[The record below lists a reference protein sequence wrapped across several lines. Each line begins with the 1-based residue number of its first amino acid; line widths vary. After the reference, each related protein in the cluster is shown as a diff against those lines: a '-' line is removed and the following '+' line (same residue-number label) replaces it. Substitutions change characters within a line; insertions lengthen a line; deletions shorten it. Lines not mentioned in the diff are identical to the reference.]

1 MSDQA
6 SPRRRSR
13 LTTAAAVVAVNLLL
27 LAVFLVGLELIF
39 GTWIRPMRLSD
50 LRRFS
55 IPIDVRF
62 EFDPTVLYE
71 GAPRNPS
78 LYTRDAWGLRG
89 QGYASLEQVDLVTVG
104 GSTTDQ
110 KFLDDTAT
118 WQAVAEHELK
128 QRARPMSIA
137 NAGVDGQSTTGH
149 LFDFQHWFPL
159 LQGLRPKIVLFYV
172 GINDVLRRED
182 RAQYDRSLDAA
193 SWRVRSAT
201 FQIWRLVRGNL
212 QARNAGV
219 THGRM
224 THVSDSDF
232 TSTGVLDPAERAD
245 LAQRLVD
252 EFGANLA
259 QLEAA
264 TRKLGAV
271 PMFMTQTAFAWN
283 AGRGPARGLK
293 SALRA
298 HGRAMNYADVAEIH
312 QRLNA
317 AVRSHCERQRTLCL
331 DAANELVF
339 DTADYYD
346 YVHNTPKG
354 AAKIGR
360 YVAQRLADVPLP

>member
-1 MSDQA
+1 MRDHA
-6 SPRRRSR
+6 SPRRSR
-13 LTTAAAVVAVNLLL
+13 LATAAAVVAVNLLL
-27 LAVFLVGLELIF
+27 LAVFLVGLELVF

-118 WQAVAEHELK
+118 WQAVAE
-128 QRARPMSIA
+128 RALHGHARAMSIA

-149 LFDFQHWFPL
+149 LFDFQYWFPL
-159 LQGLRPKIVLFYV
+159 LQGLRPKAVLFYV

-182 RAQYDRSLDAA
+182 RGQYDGSLDAA

-201 FQIWRLVRGNL
+201 FQVLRLVRGNL

-224 THVSDSDF
+224 APVTDADF
-232 TSTGVLDPAERAD
+232 TSAGTLDPAERND
-245 LAQRLVD
+245 LTQRLRD
-252 EFGANLA
+252 EFVGHLS

-283 AGRGPARGLK
+283 ANRGPARGLK
-293 SALRA
+293 SVLRA

-312 QRLNA
+312 QALNA
-317 AVRSHCERQRTLCL
+317 ALLTHCERQHTLCF
-331 DAANELVF
+331 DAANDLAF
-339 DTADYYD
+339 DVADYYD
-346 YVHNTPKG
+346 YLHNTPKG

-360 YVAQRLADVPLP
+360 YLAQRLAEAPLP